1 MIGLLSSPESLVA
14 GRIVFAVG
22 VAFITPALL
31 TLAVSRVSPTERGTV
46 SGTVTVFL
54 DVSLGV
60 ARVVLGVI
68 ANRVGYEPAFIY
80 SAVLALAGAG
90 LLLRRRSLEQGAA
103 MAPG

>member
-14 GRIVFAVG
+14 GTIVFAVG

-31 TLAVSRVSPTERGTV
+31 TLAVSRVPPTERGTV